1 MQSSGGALL
10 WELKECRGLCIWR
23 GLSRLSMLCH
33 FACSYGI
40 KFFGSLQIFSVLV
53 HKEYSGK
60 CWRCFALRVNEC
72 GGLRC
77 LYVCL
82 CNGGLSALI
91 GGFFS
96 ADFADIVAVL
106 GFV

>member
-1 MQSSGGALL
+1 MST
-10 WELKECRGLCIWR
+10 
-23 GLSRLSMLCH
+23 LCH

-40 KFFGSLQIFSVLV
+40 KFFGSLQICSVLV
-53 HKEYSGK
+53 HKEYCGK
-60 CWRCFALRVNEC
+60 CLRSFALRVNEC

-82 CNGGLSALI
+82 CNGGLSALP

-96 ADFADIVAVL
+96 AHFSDIVAVL

>member
-1 MQSSGGALL
+1 
-10 WELKECRGLCIWR
+10 
-23 GLSRLSMLCH
+23 MLCH

-40 KFFGSLQIFSVLV
+40 KFFLSLQICWGLV
-53 HKEYSGK
+53 HEEYCGK
-60 CWRCFALRVNEC
+60 CWRSFALRVNEC

-82 CNGGLSALI
+82 CSCGLSALI
-91 GGFFS
+91 GSFFS
-96 ADFADIVAVL
+96 ADFADIVAVV